1 MTEVS
6 GLLSSLWDSWERWR
20 SPVRKKSVT
29 ETGGQEKESD
39 SQAQSACCSRS
50 PEGMTG
56 THHFVNNQH
65 GMLVVHEVV
74 CPGST
79 ESGLG
84 ACRMGYHAG
93 RRRRSPWKR
102 EQPEAGHEWCRI
114 TLSTEAAA
122 QKLSWLEGVMLQRDK
137 MSLGDCGA
145 AVWCLK
151 FDGCPDPDLPWQV
164 R

>member
-1 MTEVS
+1 MVCWAACGIAENGEGRRWEKQAWQRLEGRRKRVIPKH
-6 GLLSSLWDSWERWR
+6 SL
-20 SPVRKKSVT
+20 
-29 ETGGQEKESD
+29 
-39 SQAQSACCSRS
+39 ACCSRS
-50 PEGMTG
+50 PE
-56 THHFVNNQH
+56 

-74 CPGST
+74 CPGAT

-93 RRRRSPWKR
+93 RRRRSPWKG

-114 TLSTEAAA
+114 TLITEAAA
-122 QKLSWLEGVMLQRDK
+122 QKLSCLESVMLHRDK